1 MNPAT
6 VPTDLPEVGL
16 ATGDASLAW
25 LLVALPA
32 LGALVLFLAG
42 RRADRWGHWLGV
54 GTVLASFLV
63 GLGVFLDTVG
73 LAPSSAPASC
83 RSTTGS
89 RSPGCNVDFGLRLDP
104 LSLTFVL
111 LITGVGVADPP
122 VLGRLHEPRP
132 GPAAVLRASST
143 CSSRPC

>member
-1 MNPAT
+1 M
-6 VPTDLPEVGL
+6 

-25 LLVALPA
+25 LLIALPA

-54 GTVLASFLV
+54 AHRGR
-63 GLGVFLDTVG
+63 GVPGRPGRLRRHRR
-73 LAPSSAPASC
+73 ARRRSSAPGSC

-89 RSPGCNVDFGLRLDP
+89 RSPGLNVDFGLRLDP

-111 LITGVGVADPP
+111 LITGVGSLIHLYSVGYMSHDP
-122 VLGRLHEPRP
+122 GRRRFF
-132 GPAAVLRASST
+132 A
-143 CSSRPC
+143 